1 MMSSMNFSADPCDD
15 FYNYACGGWERDNE
29 IPDAEST
36 WGQFDILN
44 LANDNVLKKLLN
56 DPRTKTIYKTV
67 SRTGLVCMYLIYAE
81 RTESQV

>member
-1 MMSSMNFSADPCDD
+1 MNFSADPCDD

-67 SRTGLVCMYLIYAE
+67 SRSGLVTGLVCIYL
-81 RTESQV
+81 